1 MVKFD
6 AIKHS
11 ITNLK
16 QLKEEYMETFEDKK
30 KDKEYY
36 FNFLLDFLKCFDE
49 IEQEVMRNKE
59 DNLSQLEHILT
70 NKSIRAEELIDDFLV
85 KVVYKDE
92 WIEQEEETYTLDC
105 NIKWIDDKNLNE
117 SGED

>member
-1 MVKFD
+1 MSSDRKS
-6 AIKHS
+6 KRR
-11 ITNLK
+11 L
-16 QLKEEYMETFEDKK
+16 TFEDKK

-49 IEQEVMRNKE
+49 IEQEAMRNKE

-85 KVVYKDE
+85 KVVDQGD
-92 WIEQEEETYTLDC
+92 WIGKKEETDTYVC